1 MRTILNA
8 LSEWAKSQPNK
19 KVWTFLNDKGIPN
32 DEYTYKELEDSSGAL
47 AISLLQTH
55 KLTKGDRILLVFFP
69 GLDFTVSLLA
79 CFKCGLIAVPVFPP
93 DPRRLKK
100 DLDHFVNIQI
110 SSGAQVVLTNSQYSF
125 VKKIENLRSI
135 FVSETRK
142 WPDLQ
147 WIQVDD
153 TLKRGKSKPQ
163 PLSALLSVTIEL
175 SDVAFLQYTSGSTSD
190 PKGVMISHRNLA
202 HNLSLI
208 IKELDAD
215 TSTVNVSW
223 LPQYHDMGLIGTCLR
238 CSIPLN

>member
-1 MRTILNA
+1 MKTILNA
-8 LSEWAKSQPNK
+8 LREWATNQPNK
-19 KVWTFLNDKGIPN
+19 KVWSFLNDKGVPN
-32 DEYTYKELEDSSGAL
+32 DEYTYKELDDSSSAL
-47 AISLLQTH
+47 AINLLQIH

-69 GLDFTVSLLA
+69 GLDFTVSLVA

-110 SSGAQVVLTNSQYSF
+110 SSGAQVVLTNSQYNF

-153 TLKRGKSKPQ
+153 TLKRGKSKAPQ
-163 PLSALLSVTIEL
+163 LAALDAVTIDI

-190 PKGVMISHRNLA
+190 PKGVMISHLNLA
-202 HNLSLI
+202 HNLSMI
-208 IKELDAD
+208 VKELDAD
-215 TSTVNVSW
+215 TSTVVVSW
-223 LPQYHDMGLIGTCLR
+223 LPQYHDMGLIGTT
-238 CSIPLN
+238 